1 MISISLNSYLV
12 CSCIESSLC
21 LRMPAAI
28 KVPFRLC
35 IKLGVLSHEKLM
47 FVEWRKSYDRK
58 SYVSADSRV
67 SIGFMLVD
75 MLAYALT
82 NTLVKI
88 RLVTFTQNHSSYLQL
103 IHRLLFIRNCYSFLM
118 SEEMMA
124 FKVLVHFFFLG
135 LW

>member
-1 MISISLNSYLV
+1 MISISLNNNYLV

-28 KVPFRLC
+28 KVPFRSC
-35 IKLGVLSHEKLM
+35 IKLGVLSHEM
-47 FVEWRKSYDRK
+47 FVEWRKNDDRK
-58 SYVSADSRV
+58 SCVSADCRV

-75 MLAYALT
+75 MLAFALT

-88 RLVTFTQNHSSYLQL
+88 RLVTFPQNHSSYLQL
-103 IHRLLFIRNCYSFLM
+103 IHRLLFIRNCFCFLM

-124 FKVLVHFFFLG
+124 FKVLVHFFF
-135 LW
+135 